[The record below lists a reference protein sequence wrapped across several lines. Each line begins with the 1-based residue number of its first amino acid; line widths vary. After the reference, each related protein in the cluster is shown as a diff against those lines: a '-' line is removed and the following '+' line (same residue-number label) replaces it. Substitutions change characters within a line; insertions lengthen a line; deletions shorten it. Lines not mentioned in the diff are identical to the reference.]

1 MKEKIFNGLVNA
13 LIRALIVILKMK
25 RGDEITGRLKDS
37 KVRYYFLLSRED
49 YMLGSKIN
57 VDEWIMQ
64 DLYDN

>member
-25 RGDEITGRLKDS
+25 RGDEITGRLKDG